1 MAKGLPY
8 NGWSALVRHGRDK
21 HYYHA
26 QRNKILPQSAICTCC
41 QIELPI
47 DCIPYHQE
55 EYGPALEDC
64 WASSVPLCHRCH
76 AMLHARFVTPN
87 RWKHYLGQ
95 ALSGA
100 IDDGE
105 YPPSKNIAPMLSR
118 FKSRKDISFVPMPE
132 SVPSYF
138 SALSFEEY
146 SGPSKLATLK
156 VIDQANGNQT
166 EVPDWTLYGE
176 NLELLTT
183 ENRRE
188 LNSRGIDVQGF
199 LLDKIKVTRNKV
211 GKRVYKRLYV

>member
-1 MAKGLPY
+1 
-8 NGWSALVRHGRDK
+8 
-21 HYYHA
+21 
-26 QRNKILPQSAICTCC
+26 
-41 QIELPI
+41 
-47 DCIPYHQE
+47 
-55 EYGPALEDC
+55 
-64 WASSVPLCHRCH
+64 
-76 AMLHARFVTPN
+76 MLHARFVTPN
-87 RWKHYLGQ
+87 RWKNYLGQ

-146 SGPSKLATLK
+146 SGPSKLATLI
-156 VIDQANGNQT
+156 VIDQANGNKA

-176 NLELLTT
+176 DLELLTT
-183 ENRRE
+183 ESRRI
-188 LNSRGIDVQGF
+188 LNFRGIDVQGF
-199 LLDKIKVTRNKV
+199 LLDKIKITRNKT